1 MRCEQFE
8 ELISVYIEHSI
19 APPLAAKM
27 EEHAERCSAC
37 RAQLQGVQSLW
48 QMMAETPRVE
58 PPASLHA
65 RIMREVDARVPTA
78 PALRWWEI
86 AWRPRFAFAA
96 AAALLLVA
104 FILLWH
110 RDTGTTGAIALSVVS
125 GGGSPV
131 APLKNTLLPMRF
143 EPFRVDTGELRWM
156 MRVNTQSPT
165 VVEISS
171 GTQKVWSGIVDGET
185 VVVLPSSPQASA
197 LAVRV
202 VWDDSNVLQAWLPS
216 ELAQEEQKPVMAFW
230 RASIEETLS
239 RIAQAYRVPLVLVGE
254 ADPLTRVNLE
264 STGVTLDAMLQ
275 NLAEKLHLAISRA
288 EDGTTVLTAR

>member
-8 ELISVYIEHSI
+8 ELISAYIERSI

-27 EEHAERCSAC
+27 EGHAEQCPAC
-37 RAQLQGVQSLW
+37 RAHLQGVQSLW
-48 QMMAETPRVE
+48 RMMAGAQRVE

-65 RIMREVDARVPTA
+65 RIMREVDTRVPTA

-96 AAALLLVA
+96 AAVLLLVA
-104 FILLWH
+104 FILWP
-110 RDTGTTGAIALSVVS
+110 RNTGTTDAIALSVVS
-125 GGGSPV
+125 GDGSPV
-131 APLKNTLLPMRF
+131 SPLKSTLLPLSF
-143 EPFRVDTGELRWM
+143 VPVRVDTGELRWM
-156 MRVNTQSPT
+156 VRVNTQSPT

-171 GTQKVWSGIVDGET
+171 GTQKVWSGIVGGEK
-185 VVVLPSSPQASA
+185 VVVLPSLPQTSA

-230 RASIEETLS
+230 RASIEETLW
-239 RIAQAYRVPLVLVGE
+239 RIAQAYHVPLVLVGE

-264 STGVTLDAMLQ
+264 STGVTLDEMLQ
-275 NLAEKLHLAISRA
+275 NLGEKLHLAISRA

>member
-8 ELISVYIEHSI
+8 ELISAYIEHSI

-27 EEHAERCSAC
+27 EEHAERCPAC

-48 QMMAETPRVE
+48 EMMAEAPRVE

-65 RIMREVDARVPTA
+65 RIMREVDARVPVA

-96 AAALLLVA
+96 AAVLLLVA
-104 FILLWH
+104 FILWP

-131 APLKNTLLPMRF
+131 APLKNALLPLRF

-156 MRVNTQSPT
+156 VKVNTQLPT
-165 VVEISS
+165 AIEMFS
-171 GTQKVWSGIVDGET
+171 GRQKVWSGIVDGET
-185 VVVLPSSPQASA
+185 VVVLPSSPQAPM

-216 ELAQEEQKPVMAFW
+216 ELAQDEQKPVMVL
-230 RASIEETLS
+230 RQASIEQTLS
-239 RIAQAYRVPLVLVGE
+239 RVAQAYGVPLALVGE

-264 STGVTLDAMLQ
+264 STGVTLNEMLQ
-275 NLAEKLHLAISRA
+275 RLAEELHLQVSRA
-288 EDGTTVLTAR
+288 EDGITVLTAR